1 MEMSK
6 YSQLKE
12 EIARLQREA
21 DKIRK
26 DAVKSAIQQIRSLMQ
41 EFNLSFDDI
50 DTTKKRALAKAAK
63 KAGAGKGGKPR
74 KTKGGKVRP
83 KYRSPTD
90 AKLTWSGRGRTPK
103 WAAEWVASGRSL
115 DELTI
120 S

>member
-12 EIARLQREA
+12 EITRLQREA
-21 DKIRK
+21 DKLRK

-50 DTTKKRALAKAAK
+50 DTTKKRAQAKAAK
-63 KAGAGKGGKPR
+63 KAGAGKTR
-74 KTKGGKVRP
+74 KTRGGKVKP
-83 KYRSPTD
+83 KYRSPAD
-90 AKLTWSGRGRTPK
+90 AKLTWSGRGRMPK

-115 DELTI
+115 DELLI